1 MKIAGS
7 LERVHTHTHTIS
19 LINRK
24 DEKIK
29 KDSNKNL

>member
-7 LERVHTHTHTIS
+7 LGESTHTHTIP
-19 LINRK
+19 LLNRK

-29 KDSNKNL
+29 KDSNKSL